1 MARKK
6 KKNQDSKKRSKRNS
20 SVLEYEIYK
29 MIEACMKQAIN
40 TALDD
45 IFKE

>member
-1 MARKK
+1 MPKK
-6 KKNQDSKKRSKRNS
+6 KKKSQDTNKRAKRNS
-20 SVLEYEIYK
+20 GILEYEIMK
-29 MIEACMKQAIN
+29 IIEACLKQAIN